1 MSTLYRMGADADV
14 ATRINISEAQDNA
27 DIPASHR
34 SDQCHDDD
42 HGDGDEGQ
50 CQEKDHFPG
59 QPARFCIAIV

>member
-1 MSTLYRMGADADV
+1 MGADADV

-42 HGDGDEGQ
+42 HGDCDEAR
-50 CQEKDHFPG
+50 EKL
-59 QPARFCIAIV
+59 RS